1 LKVSV
6 TVNGLS
12 GRPGRALADRL
23 GETVRRALERRL
35 RDGSRPAPSASV
47 ATIEPATAEPVRGER

>member
-1 LKVSV
+1 MKVSV

-23 GETVRRALERRL
+23 GQTVRRALERRL
-35 RDGSRPAPSASV
+35 LDSSRPALSAT
-47 ATIEPATAEPVRGER
+47 ADGIAPADAEPVRGER